1 MKIKLL
7 LVCLLPMI
15 SCLAQVPYRQASIA
29 ESEMKANY
37 KTSNIV
43 ANPNTANYDITYHKL
58 EFTVNPIVVTP
69 YISGKVTSTFTALSD
84 MTTVTFDLAKSLA
97 VSSVKRDNQALTYTQ
112 TTSNELIINLGST
125 VSLGSS
131 ATVEIIYA
139 GNAPQGQ
146 EAFTRS
152 THAGTPIIYTLSEPF
167 GASDWWPCK
176 QDLTDKVDSI
186 DVFITAPTQFT
197 SVSNGLEM
205 SQTINGNNKTT
216 HFKHNYPI
224 PAYLIAIAVTD
235 YVVLEQEAGTA
246 PNTFP
251 IINYIYPESVNFVES
266 QLEVTLPIMDLFES
280 LFQTYPYSTEKYGH
294 AQFGWGGGMEHT
306 TVSFMGGFSR
316 ELIAHEMAH
325 QWFGDKVTCG
335 SWRDIWLNEGFA
347 VYLAGLVIEDQ
358 DGEAAYRSY
367 KQSEIDYI
375 TYFPNGAVYL
385 TEAESQ
391 NSDRIFSSRLTYS
404 KGGMVVNMLKLKLG
418 QEAFLLGVN
427 NYLNDP
433 ALAYKTALTPQLQ
446 AHLEA
451 VSGMDLTEFFND
463 WIYNQGY
470 PSYTVSAY
478 NDGPGQVKVR
488 VNQTQSHPSVNY
500 FEMPVPVRLK
510 GSNGQQLDVV
520 LDNTFNGEYFL
531 VNCPFPVTDIEF
543 DPNHDIISA
552 ENSATLDTQQFN
564 AITGVK
570 LYPNPASNMLYS
582 SLENDAEI
590 QKATFRNA
598 LGQIVMQTTTEN
610 SWNVSALASG
620 VHFITIQTNQGIAT
634 LKFVK
639 R

>member
-1 MKIKLL
+1 
-7 LVCLLPMI
+7 
-15 SCLAQVPYRQASIA
+15 
-29 ESEMKANY
+29 
-37 KTSNIV
+37 
-43 ANPNTANYDITYHKL
+43 
-58 EFTVNPIVVTP
+58 
-69 YISGKVTSTFTALSD
+69 
-84 MTTVTFDLAKSLA
+84 
-97 VSSVKRDNQALTYTQ
+97 
-112 TTSNELIINLGST
+112 
-125 VSLGSS
+125 
-131 ATVEIIYA
+131 
-139 GNAPQGQ
+139 
-146 EAFTRS
+146 
-152 THAGTPIIYTLSEPF
+152 
-167 GASDWWPCK
+167 
-176 QDLTDKVDSI
+176 
-186 DVFITAPTQFT
+186 
-197 SVSNGLEM
+197 M

-235 YVVLEQEAGTA
+235 YVVLEEEAGTA

-385 TEAESQ
+385 TEAEAQ
-391 NSDRIFSSRLTYS
+391 NSERIFSSRLTYS